1 MGKNLKAKAAQRGT
15 KKIALKA
22 PIKATKV
29 VSKTTPPVGLGG
41 GGFRLAGNHNE
52 TLLIA

>member
-1 MGKNLKAKAAQRGT
+1 MGKNLKAKAAQPGS
-15 KKIALKA
+15 KKTALKA

-29 VSKTTPPVGLGG
+29 ISKTTSQVGG
-41 GGFRLAGNHNE
+41 GGSFRLALNHNE